1 MIHICSRSS
10 LTLIWQVSGVV
21 RLRDEPINAR
31 FFNCL
36 CELVGTLSTHE
47 DWAVRHLTLGCLK
60 QFLRTSKM
68 TQACMTAVAAPMTPG
83 FQKFLRY
90 LPEEDLSSDQ
100 VYDGLLIDQCAW
112 NINMTRKRQRTE
124 APVDSIMRNVR
135 KRVSVLQEE
144 IQRLTDVMSSVS
156 GVGRQSSREA
166 VELQTS
172 LKNAKVA
179 LTVGDNL

>member
-1 MIHICSRSS
+1 
-10 LTLIWQVSGVV
+10 
-21 RLRDEPINAR
+21 
-31 FFNCL
+31 
-36 CELVGTLSTHE
+36 
-47 DWAVRHLTLGCLK
+47 
-60 QFLRTSKM
+60 M
-68 TQACMTAVAAPMTPG
+68 TQLQACMTAVAAPMTPG

-100 VYDGLLIDQCAW
+100 VYDGLLIDQGAW

-172 LKNAKVA
+172 LKNTKVA
-179 LTVGDNL
+179 LTVSDNL